1 MKAVTPHAHPAVEA
15 GCWILSIVTS
25 LMASQTS
32 GEITWLLLG
41 FVAPGAYWLAVA
53 RPMRDKSPELELQ
66 NAVYFNNA
74 ARLTLVSFLCC
85 FTPWFRPVG
94 GVLAFMLAFF
104 LWQWRADSAMECQNP
119 LRELAC
125 GDGTSPNWGL

>member
-1 MKAVTPHAHPAVEA
+1 MTPHAHPAVEA

-74 ARLTLVSFLCC
+74 ARLTLVSF
-85 FTPWFRPVG
+85 
-94 GVLAFMLAFF
+94 FMLLYSLVPAGRRR
-104 LWQWRADSAMECQNP
+104 LGLHARVLLVAMARRLRHGMPESPEGARVWRWN
-119 LRELAC
+119 LA
-125 GDGTSPNWGL
+125 